1 MKNCHKQII
10 FIALVTLNL
19 YQISEATVSTGN
31 FNEDFFI
38 TWSPSYVNTS
48 FDGRTRSLKLDKDSG
63 SGFASKEK
71 FLFGQIDM
79 KIKLVPGR
87 SAGTVVAFYMKS
99 DNSNSDEMDFEFL
112 GNVIGKPYNLQTNV
126 FVNGFGDREERIHL
140 WFDATKEFHTY
151 SILWNIHLI
160 LFMVDGI
167 PIRVHR
173 NNADKGI
180 AFPQWQPMTIQITLW
195 NGESWAIGGG
205 RKKIDWSKAPF
216 IASFRDYKIDA
227 GVWTGNLGSCRATNN
242 SNWWNNKWFSRLTP
256 MHRRLLN
263 WVRKE
268 HMYYDYCQDKRRFGN
283 KLPKECSLPN

>member
-1 MKNCHKQII
+1 
-10 FIALVTLNL
+10 
-19 YQISEATVSTGN
+19 
-31 FNEDFFI
+31 
-38 TWSPSYVNTS
+38 
-48 FDGRTRSLKLDKDSG
+48 
-63 SGFASKEK
+63 
-71 FLFGQIDM
+71 
-79 KIKLVPGR
+79 
-87 SAGTVVAFYMKS
+87 
-99 DNSNSDEMDFEFL
+99 
-112 GNVIGKPYNLQTNV
+112 
-126 FVNGFGDREERIHL
+126 
-140 WFDATKEFHTY
+140 
-151 SILWNIHLI
+151 
-160 LFMVDGI
+160 MVDGI

-195 NGESWAIGGG
+195 NGESWATGGG

-227 GVWTGNLGSCRATNN
+227 CVWTGNLGSCRATNN

-263 WVRKE
+263 WVRKQ